1 MPIDNR
7 WYDALCGGWWERRGP
22 VAALHEVNPVR
33 VRYFVE
39 ALRRERPGARRVLDL
54 GCGGGLVA
62 EALAREGFEV
72 AGLDASLPSL
82 LVAREHARDEGVALA
97 CVGGDGQRLPF
108 AGGRFDAVV
117 CTEVLEHV
125 ERPDA
130 LLREA
135 ARVLAPGGALL
146 FSTPNRTWRARLG
159 LIWVPEALRW
169 TPRHTHE
176 YRRFLTPAELTAGC
190 AAAGLE
196 VRELRGLSLVRP
208 APLALWGYL
217 RLRELGGFR
226 LSRDLRV
233 DYIGYATLAGAGRH

>member
-1 MPIDNR
+1 M
-7 WYDALCGGWWERRGP
+7 
-22 VAALHEVNPVR
+22 
-33 VRYFVE
+33 
-39 ALRRERPGARRVLDL
+39 LDL

-82 LVAREHARDEGVALA
+82 GVARAHARNEGVALA

-117 CTEVLEHV
+117 SAEVLEHV

-135 ARVLAPGGALL
+135 ARVLAPGGVLL
-146 FSTPNRTWRARLG
+146 FSTPNGTWRTRVG
-159 LIWVPEALRW
+159 LVWMPEALRW

-176 YRRFLTPAELTAGC
+176 YGRFLTPSELTVRC
-190 AAAGLE
+190 AAAGLA
-196 VRELRGLSLVRP
+196 VRELRGLSLARP

-217 RLRELGGFR
+217 RRRELGGFR
-226 LSRDLRV
+226 LSRDLRA
-233 DYIGYATLAGAGRH
+233 DYIGYATLADAERR